1 VQKTGQVVNLFTKSA
16 KALAKHNAAIVPE
29 NAAKLLAALEQVC
42 EKDKSMSNLKGKIKE
57 IKFLIKSA

>member
-1 VQKTGQVVNLFTKSA
+1 MKHSA
-16 KALAKHNAAIVPE
+16 AGVVPE
-29 NAAKLLAALEQVC
+29 NAAKVLGALDQVC